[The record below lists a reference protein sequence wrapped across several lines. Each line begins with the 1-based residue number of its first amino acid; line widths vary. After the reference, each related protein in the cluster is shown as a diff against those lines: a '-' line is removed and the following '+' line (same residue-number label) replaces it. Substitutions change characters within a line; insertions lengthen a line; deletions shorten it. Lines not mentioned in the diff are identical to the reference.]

1 MYEGLNKIFWGIFI
15 ATFNIKLG
23 PIKILPSFIGF
34 IILSSGINTIHNEHK
49 TEEFKKALD
58 FSRILIVIAL
68 FGGLIDFFT
77 QGTYQYSLILQIW
90 PIVLMIVELL
100 MFYNFFLG
108 ISKYFDSIGNLEVS
122 DRVIASSR
130 MYMIIFISS
139 IAFLSFVL
147 LYNLGG
153 LNTLLAIIFII
164 LRISLM
170 VMISGLKKDILPD
183 NSDES

>member
-1 MYEGLNKIFWGIFI
+1 MYEGLNKIFWGIFL
-15 ATFNIKLG
+15 ATFNINLG
-23 PIKILPSFIGF
+23 PIKILPAFVGF
-34 IILSSGINTIHNEHK
+34 MILSSGINTIHKEQK